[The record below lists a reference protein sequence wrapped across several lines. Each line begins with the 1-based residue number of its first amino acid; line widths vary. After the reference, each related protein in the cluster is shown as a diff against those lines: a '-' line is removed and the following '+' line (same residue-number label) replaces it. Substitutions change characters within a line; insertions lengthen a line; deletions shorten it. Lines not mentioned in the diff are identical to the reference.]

1 MAHFSAFLL
10 SLLYTGCREAV
21 LFEMTDATRERIDEL
36 TATLA
41 HIQCFQGLRPDILV
55 AIAGHIHYHHYQADQ
70 VVIIENEPCVGLG
83 IIKTGRLKA
92 VRLAASGREQTL
104 SVLGPGEIF
113 NAAGVFADAP
123 NPVTIIALEPSGLWM
138 IPKGSLIALQDRY
151 PELTRNIACNLAQ
164 RVLTLVD
171 LVEDLSLRTVEMR
184 LAHQL
189 LINAQDNIVP
199 RESWATQA
207 EMSARLGTVTYV
219 LNRTLR
225 GLEEAGLIEV
235 DREEIRIL
243 DPVGLA
249 AKAEPR

>member
-1 MAHFSAFLL
+1 MRRGGF
-10 SLLYTGCREAV
+10 
-21 LFEMTDATRERIDEL
+21 FEMTDATRESIDEL

-41 HIQCFQGLRPDILV
+41 RTHCFQGLRPDILV
-55 AIAGHIHYHHYQADQ
+55 AIARHIYYHDYQADQ
-70 VVIIENEPCVGLG
+70 IVIIENEPCIGLG
-83 IIKTGRLKA
+83 IVKTGRLKA

-123 NPVTIIALEPSGLWM
+123 NPVTIIALEPSGLWT
-138 IPKGSLIALQDRY
+138 IPKGSLIALQNRY
-151 PELTRNIACNLAQ
+151 PTLTQNIARNLAQ
-164 RVLTLVD
+164 RVLKLVD

-184 LAHQL
+184 LSRQL
-189 LINAQDNIVP
+189 LANAKDNVLS

-225 GLEEAGLIEV
+225 GLEEEGLIEV
-235 DREEIRIL
+235 ERDEIRIL